1 MSAGQVF
8 LLVNFVLMPELW
20 KQGEIERGER
30 EKGGRSMEQG
40 RGKRGMELAGSGLH
54 NGKDMTKKVPKRLV
68 PTLRSMP
75 CVAKC

>member
-1 MSAGQVF
+1 
-8 LLVNFVLMPELW
+8 
-20 KQGEIERGER
+20 
-30 EKGGRSMEQG
+30 MEQG
-40 RGKRGMELAGSGLH
+40 GGKRGMELAGSGLH